1 MTTNDLISELRDW
14 ADVEGS
20 GSLAAILNEAADTI
34 EDQDERLAIASTEAS
49 GLPIRTIYINADGS
63 VSVTI
68 YKEANHGTGDTEG
81 D

>member
-1 MTTNDLISELRDW
+1 MTKNDLISELRDW

-34 EDQDERLAIASTEAS
+34 EDLDERLAIAITES

-63 VSVTI
+63 VSVTF